1 MLAIL
6 SSIFEGLGNASIQR
20 GQGRLLMLKGQ
31 AIRTQ
36 GNAQAAAIQQGQRRS
51 QETAALQQRQQ
62 RANQTAAVAQAMEQQ
77 SHSGFTSQGSGGQ
90 TARNIQAYFDE
101 AIGNMALETSINSL
115 NLWQNSIDTKRQAE
129 LQASAIETQG
139 NALIKAAKAT
149 KNSTLLSAAAGAVAY
164 GYGAYTS
171 YNNALEYNAN
181 VAKTADGMQ
190 FASAAD
196 KSAWLE
202 ANQISPAASAFF
214 GGDFYGSSVFGSTFG
229 ANIYTAALTRK
240 NNYGNFLSI
249 LQGNVPKT
257 TRSGATNSHLT

>member
-20 GQGRLLMLKGQ
+20 GQGRLLMMKGQ
-31 AIRTQ
+31 AVRTQ

-62 RANQTAAVAQAMEQQ
+62 RANQNAAVGQAMEQQ

-171 YNNALEYNAN
+171 YNNALEYN
-181 VAKTADGMQ
+181 
-190 FASAAD
+190 
-196 KSAWLE
+196 E
-202 ANQISPAASAFF
+202 ANRFKEGDEGYISPAASAFF
-214 GGDFYGSSVFGSTFG
+214 GGDFYGTSVFGSTFG